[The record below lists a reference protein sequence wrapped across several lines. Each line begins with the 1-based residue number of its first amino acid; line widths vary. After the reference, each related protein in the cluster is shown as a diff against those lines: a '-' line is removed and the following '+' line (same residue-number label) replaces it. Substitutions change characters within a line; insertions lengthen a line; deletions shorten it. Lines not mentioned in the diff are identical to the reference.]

1 MEKTC
6 KKCGIIKSISDFP
19 KSVRSKDGYSNKC
32 KLCINK
38 LNKEYR
44 DTNSEKVKQD
54 RKRYYQDNIEKMRS
68 EKRAYYKTHKEQK
81 AEYDKQYRVLNKERV
96 AKYKKDWEVKNKNN
110 PLFIIKRALRKRLNL
125 CIPKVKKGDKHSSDF
140 LGCTFEEYKIYL
152 ESKFTEGMTWDNY
165 GQYGWHIDHIIPC
178 NSFNL
183 LNEEDQKKCFHYT
196 NTQPLWWKD
205 NLKKGYTYDTEN
217 SDIINGFL

>member
-96 AKYKKDWEVKNKNN
+96 AKYKKD
-110 PLFIIKRALRKRLNL
+110 
-125 CIPKVKKGDKHSSDF
+125 
-140 LGCTFEEYKIYL
+140 
-152 ESKFTEGMTWDNY
+152 
-165 GQYGWHIDHIIPC
+165 
-178 NSFNL
+178 
-183 LNEEDQKKCFHYT
+183 
-196 NTQPLWWKD
+196 
-205 NLKKGYTYDTEN
+205 
-217 SDIINGFL
+217 